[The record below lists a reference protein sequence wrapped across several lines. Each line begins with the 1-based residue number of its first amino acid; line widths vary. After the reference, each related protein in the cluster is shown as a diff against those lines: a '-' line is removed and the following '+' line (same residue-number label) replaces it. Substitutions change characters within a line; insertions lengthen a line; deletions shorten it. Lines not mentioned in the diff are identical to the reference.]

1 MLSKLTLNKQMVAIN
16 CVVLLI
22 GAMGSVWVLTRLDEV
37 NLRSQSLFEAIQ
49 DESRLAGT
57 LSAATDQV
65 TRTSYSFK
73 NLVLRGSDPSELS
86 KYREELVQARGK
98 FEQEVNS
105 MGSIALVKKNP
116 QRLTLINDWKSEFLK
131 VHQQY
136 VEAASRF
143 NPNEADSARLVDQSV
158 KGIDRPLKK
167 FAVSLQESFTKEQA
181 LATQQAV
188 DTIDSQLKQLKW
200 SVMGTLMG
208 VLGALV
214 ISLQLFTRSLR
225 QRLGVEPRDLEQM
238 AQTIAQGDLS
248 ESNVQGLKFGPSS
261 VAGAFNRMRLQ
272 LAELVNTLGQQ
283 VGVINTNALE
293 IQHRL
298 IAVEEASRQQSDS
311 SAQMAAGIEQMS
323 SGVSLLADSAESTQ
337 QAARSSLVESQT
349 GLDLVNQTAQEI
361 QQTVRMTQALEA
373 KVNQLGAHSQGISK
387 VVSVIDEIASQTNLL
402 ALNAAI
408 EAARAGEQGRGFAVV
423 ADEVRRLAE
432 RTSESIGEIENM
444 VTTIQGGTQ
453 EAVGEMALWS
463 QAFGQCLRRI
473 ELAKSSI
480 EKLEST
486 AARVQSLT
494 RDVSHALV
502 EQRQASALVGGQ
514 VERLSGQAEEN
525 SVAVTGI
532 QEALNQL
539 QLLAGDLSQHTQRFR
554 LS

>member
-1 MLSKLTLNKQMVAIN
+1 MLSKLTLNKQMLAIN

-116 QRLTLINDWKSEFLK
+116 QRLALINDWKSEFLK

-214 ISLQLFTRSLR
+214 LSLQLFTRSLR

-486 AARVQSLT
+486 AAHVQSLT

>member
-1 MLSKLTLNKQMVAIN
+1 MLSKLTLNKQMLAIN